1 MRISL
6 NKQNNNNP
14 LEATLTFFAEIV
26 CRRIFFQKVEG
37 AIGGFGSP
45 CDKSKRE
52 DEVREIKWLG
62 SERYLRKHTHIW

>member
-6 NKQNNNNP
+6 NKQNTNNP

-45 CDKSKRE
+45 CGRE
-52 DEVREIKWLG
+52 DEVREIDVKADIG
-62 SERYLRKHTHIW
+62 TGGGVE